1 MSLPQKIEPVETLPA
16 DPAVSLLD
24 RVLVAARDPNTD
36 VDKLERLMG
45 LYERMSA
52 QQSRNAFDAAMSA
65 CQEELPIILRNKRN
79 TQTNSNYADLAA
91 IEDAA
96 MPIVTKHGFSV
107 KFMPEPSAL
116 EGHYGVGAV
125 VSNSGHHEHY
135 HADVPADGAGMKGT
149 ANKTATH
156 AFASTMSY
164 GRRILLCMAFNIA
177 TKDDD
182 GNRAGGKSINA
193 DQFFELKQLVE
204 EAQADEQKFCAFLG
218 VEKLDDLPMAKLQG
232 AVAKLRQKIAQNKA
246 AAQ

>member
-1 MSLPQKIEPVETLPA
+1 MNVPQKIEQESLPA
-16 DPAVSLLD
+16 DPSVSMLD
-24 RVLVAARDPNTD
+24 RVLVAARDPSTD

-52 QQSRNAFDAAMSA
+52 QQARIAFDDAMA
-65 CQEELPIILRNKRN
+65 VCQEELPAVIRNKRN

-96 MPIVTKHGFSV
+96 MPVITRHGFSA
-107 KFMPEPSAL
+107 KFFPEPSGLAD
-116 EGHYGVGAV
+116 HYGVGATI
-125 VSNSGHHEHY
+125 SHRGGHREQY
-135 HADVPADGAGMKGT
+135 HADVPADGAGIKGT

-182 GNRAGGKSINA
+182 GNAAGRKAITA
-193 DQFFELKQLVE
+193 DQFFELQRLIE
-204 EAQADEQKFCAFLG
+204 AAQADETKFCKFLA
-218 VEKLDDLPMAKLQG
+218 VERLDDLPMAKFQG
-232 AVAKLRQKIAQNKA
+232 AVAALKQKIAQSKTDA
-246 AAQ
+246 